1 MRLLSWSGP
10 RCVAKHLKIGGVESH
25 RPLGRISVSAQ
36 SFISLRDKP
45 LLAREAGLG
54 WLGWGEAQHT
64 GNIADMGR
72 SFPAEGRLAGV
83 GNLFS

>member
-10 RCVAKHLKIGGVESH
+10 RCMAKHQKIGEVKSH
-25 RPLGRISVSAQ
+25 CPLGWISVSVH

-45 LLAREAGLG
+45 LLARAAGLG
-54 WLGWGEAQHT
+54 RLGWGEAQHT

-72 SFPAEGRLAGV
+72 PFPAEGRLAEV